1 MKIIR
6 NANTAREKIE
16 QIGVTEKEAREVYRI
31 LISFEIKELDLSNF
45 RPEVAE
51 GLIYVLGMLTSFKK
65 EVEVYDKMDF
75 TEDKKMALSYC
86 MMVMLLSAIA
96 YTLNLVNENDFKKSV
111 GLFYYLA
118 DEAPNLKTSE
128 LLK

>member
-31 LISFEIKELDLSNF
+31 LSSFEIKELDLSNF

>member
-31 LISFEIKELDLSNF
+31 LSSFEIKELDLSNF

-86 MMVMLLSAIA
+86 MIVMLLSAIA